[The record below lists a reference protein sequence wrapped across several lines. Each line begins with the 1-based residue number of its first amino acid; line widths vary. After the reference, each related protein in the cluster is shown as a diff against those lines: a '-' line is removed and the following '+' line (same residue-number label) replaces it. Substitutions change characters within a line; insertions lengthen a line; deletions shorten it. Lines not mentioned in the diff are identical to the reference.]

1 MISPDTI
8 LSAIEALPPMQ
19 STAERGYL
27 GASSIGEPCSRK
39 LWLQFHKYAEPE
51 QFDSRMLRLFYRG
64 QREEGFFEMYLR
76 DSGFTIIEN
85 CMAQVRWTDGFFSGA
100 GDGVVEKDSV
110 RYVVEYKTASDS
122 AFKQLKRGEL
132 ETIKP
137 MHYAQMQING
147 SKFDCK
153 YAIYL
158 CVNKNNDELF
168 CDVIEI
174 DPKKVESLK
183 AKAEYISMADK
194 PPPRIASKPTAF
206 ACKFCHVKDVCHG
219 FELPRI
225 NCRNCVNSVKHRS
238 TGSFQCEILIE
249 QAEGKQV
256 IVDALPE
263 SGSCEK
269 HVWNPYYMA
278 DTYGWKIVEFHP
290 KERAVQYEHLI
301 NGSAPFGVPST
312 EIKLD

>member
-1 MISPDTI
+1 
-8 LSAIEALPPMQ
+8 MQ
-19 STAERGYL
+19 STAERGYI
-27 GASSIGEPCSRK
+27 GASGIGEECSRK
-39 LWLQFHKYAEPE
+39 LWLTFHKYAEPQ

-76 DSGFTIIEN
+76 DSGFTIVEN
-85 CMAQVRWTDGFFSGA
+85 CMSQARWTDGFFSGA
-100 GDGVVEKDSV
+100 GDGIVEKDGI
-110 RYVVEYKTASDS
+110 RYVCEFKTASDS

-174 DPKKVESLK
+174 DSKKVEAIH

-194 PPPRIASKPTAF
+194 PPPRIASKPTAYQ
-206 ACKFCHVKDVCHG
+206 CKYCHVKDVCHG

-249 QAEGKQV
+249 QAQGKKV

-263 SGSCEK
+263 SGSCPS
-269 HVWNPYYMA
+269 HTWNPYYMNEV
-278 DTYGWKIVEFHP
+278 YGWKIVEFHP
-290 KERAVQYEHLI
+290 KERAVQYEHVI
-301 NGSAPFGVPST
+301 NGSAPFGVPSK
-312 EIKLD
+312 EIKL